1 MRRNLFYALFALS
14 LATANAATGNTM
26 VLPQSNN
33 QALQIVNQK
42 KELPQ
47 AVKEFLATPVGRN
60 FTAEQVLA
68 AYNNACR
75 IMKTESGN
83 AVSETKIDEDFSKL
97 TAGTEDAPDATNI
110 AESMDNFTK
119 QPGWGS
125 FLTYQAGG
133 KAFLGFDEV
142 GDGGPGYL
150 MSPALDLRDN
160 DGVFKVTFRVKNA
173 NPNAQDQGLQY
184 FIMNDDPDKN
194 KKSIIQAAT
203 LPMTTEWK
211 DLELVLDGGVQ
222 YTSVMFFGWQGK
234 VLVDNLKI
242 EKLTYPLSKPANL
255 QFKATGGGEITAT
268 WDAVDGASQ
277 YYVELIDNDFQG
289 EITTGN
295 ENVAA
300 TATVSENTAK
310 LSCAVNPSHK
320 YTVCVTAMNGNDKSF
335 MVKKTQELSVAKID
349 APMATAATD
358 VSTSG
363 FTANWETSQYAAN
376 YKLTFVRTHTATADG
391 EALTYIDDDFLQIP
405 YEMGTPEAT
414 IQSKDMKTP
423 VSLDDLFKTPGWSTL
438 LGIGFTGGFGITNM
452 YESYGL
458 PGALFGPVAD
468 FTIGEGKAKIS
479 GTAMTTVDDAQVK
492 VGFGKLGAGNK
503 ITFNEGAKVF
513 EVSKTGSQFDVEV
526 SGGSKDSR
534 LIFQIID
541 AAEGGDIVVF
551 TNIKATATLKK
562 DDCYTLPYSIATLPY
577 DATSY
582 KLEVPF
588 TGNDKFD
595 YSLTGSF
602 GDTVSPQSNTITVY
616 SPEATA
622 ISGVNAESN
631 AKAVYTTLDGMRVND
646 PAQHGIY
653 IVKKGGKTF
662 KVMK

>member
-68 AYNNACR
+68 AYNNASR
-75 IMKTESGN
+75 IMKAESGN
-83 AVSETKIDEDFSKL
+83 IVSETKIDEDFSKL

-110 AESMDNFTK
+110 ADNFDDYTK
-119 QPGWGS
+119 LPGWGA

-194 KKSIIQAAT
+194 KKSIIQATT

-349 APMATAATD
+349 APVATAATD

-438 LGIGFTGGFGITNM
+438 LGVGFTGGFGITNM

-468 FTIGEGKAKIS
+468 FTIGEGKARIS
-479 GTAMTTVDDAQVK
+479 GTAMTFVDDAQVK
-492 VGFGKLGAGNK
+492 VGFGTLGAGNK
-503 ITFNEGAKVF
+503 ITFNEGAKTI
-513 EVSKTGSQFDVEV
+513 EVSKAGSQFDVEV
-526 SGGSKDSR
+526 TGGSNDSR

-541 AAEGGDIVVF
+541 AAEGGDVVVF
-551 TNIKATATLKK
+551 NNLKSSATLKK
-562 DDCYTLPYSIATLPY
+562 DDCYTLPHNIVTLPY
-577 DATSY
+577 NATSY
-582 KLEVPF
+582 KMEIPF
-588 TGNDKFD
+588 TGNDKFE
-595 YSLTGSF
+595 YYLTGSF
-602 GDTVSPQSNTITVY
+602 GKTTSPQSNSITVY

-622 ISGVNAESN
+622 ISGVYTDCGD
-631 AKAVYTTLDGMRVND
+631 KPVYTTLDGMRMSA
-646 PAQHGIY
+646 PTQHGIY

>member
-75 IMKTESGN
+75 IMKAESGN
-83 AVSETKIDEDFSKL
+83 IVSETKIDEDFSKL

-349 APMATAATD
+349 APVATAATD

-562 DDCYTLPYSIATLPY
+562 DDCYTLPYSIVTLPY